1 MHNIINKLVNIIF
14 GICMVIVLWFVAQV
28 FVFALFKVPT
38 DSMEPELIPGD
49 NLLVMKP
56 IIGARI
62 FNLFAS
68 FRKEPTNIYRIPG
81 YREIKRNDVLVFNFP
96 YPNNW
101 NKIEMNIFKYY
112 VKRCIGLPGDS
123 ILIRNGLFHIEGVQ
137 MPVGNILSQKEIART
152 SKFSEGIFHSYP
164 FDSIIGWNI
173 KEFGPLYIPAKG
185 DSILMNRTNF
195 KLYERLIE
203 WEQQEDLECKD
214 CTIYLN
220 ENQIKSYCFKKNYYF
235 VAGDNSMNSQDSRY
249 WGLLPEDHIVGKV
262 SYIWRSKDI
271 NTNEYRFNRFFK
283 SVD

>member
-1 MHNIINKLVNIIF
+1 
-14 GICMVIVLWFVAQV
+14 MVIVLWFVAQV
-28 FVFALFKVPT
+28 FVFASFKVPSN
-38 DSMEPELIPGD
+38 SMEPELISGD

-68 FRKEPTNIYRIPG
+68 LRKEPTNIYRAPG
-81 YREIKRNDVLVFNFP
+81 CREIKRNDVLVFNFP

-101 NKIEMNIFKYY
+101 DKIEMNIFKYY
-112 VKRCIGLPGDS
+112 VKRCVGLPGDS
-123 ILIRNGLFHIEGVQ
+123 LSIRNGLFHIEGVQ
-137 MPVGNILSQKEIART
+137 VPIGNILSQKEIAVT
-152 SKFSEGIFHSYP
+152 NNFSEAIFNSFP
-164 FDSIIGWNI
+164 FDSIMGWNI

-185 DSILMNRTNF
+185 DSILMDRTNF

-203 WEQQEDLECKD
+203 WEQKEDLEYKD
-214 CTIYLN
+214 STIYIK

-262 SYIWRSKDI
+262 SFIWGSKDL
-271 NTNEYRFNRFFK
+271 NTNKYRLNRFLK